1 MTSYEANHTFPFDK
15 LKLSDPSPMQGGGS
29 YFTKIKCDNETTF
42 VQLPKS
48 STKHGIIKT
57 KRVNYTDLM
66 YDSNTN
72 ETETLVK
79 WLETLQKTC
88 IELINEKKKDWF
100 SSQLS
105 EKQIVSMLS
114 NLFRSY
120 KGGEKTLIRTY
131 IDSSKNNGDLE
142 CRFFDKNEKILDYAD
157 IKESCDIIPLIVVD
171 GIRFTA
177 RSFDIQLKAVQVM
190 MIRKEPKTNV
200 IDRCMIKHNN
210 LEKQEIVQGI
220 VLEKLSNDNLD
231 KNDYSQED
239 DNKSDDSKNDMDND
253 AIDDNNINN
262 KINKDVLEEVTLDI
276 SNLEPALI
284 DEEVV
289 DDVVDDDLD
298 DDVDDDLEYDP
309 NNDIDNTAQPIESAS
324 NTNETDNNLER
335 VDILEKSFD
344 DSIKEVDIKIDDE
357 ENSSQLR
364 LKKPNDVY
372 YEIYKIARE
381 KAKHMKKMAL
391 KAALEAKEIKT
402 KYMLDDLD
410 DSDEYSDSDSN
421 E

>member
-29 YFTKIKCDNETTF
+29 YFTKIKCDNKTTF

-88 IELINEKKKDWF
+88 IELINEKKKEWF
-100 SSQLS
+100 SSQLT
-105 EKQIVSMLS
+105 EKQIISMLS

-120 KGGEKTLIRTY
+120 KGGEKTLIRAY
-131 IDSSKNNGDLE
+131 IDSSKNNGELE
-142 CRFFDKNEKILDYAD
+142 CRFFDKNEKIMDYAD

-190 MIRKEPKTNV
+190 MIRKEPKINV
-200 IDRCMIKHNN
+200 IDQCMIKHNN

-231 KNDYSQED
+231 NNDYSEEE
-239 DNKSDDSKNDMDND
+239 DNKSDDSKNDLDND
-253 AIDDNNINN
+253 AINT
-262 KINKDVLEEVTLDI
+262 DVLEEVTLDI
-276 SNLEPALI
+276 NNLEPALI
-284 DEEVV
+284 DDQEE
-289 DDVVDDDLD
+289 VDDDI
-298 DDVDDDLEYDP
+298 VDDDIVDD
-309 NNDIDNTAQPIESAS
+309 NADNDNADNDIDNTAQPIESA
-324 NTNETDNNLER
+324 NNINETDNNLER

-344 DSIKEVDIKIDDE
+344 DSIKEVDIKINDE

-410 DSDEYSDSDSN
+410 DSDEYSDSDTDSD